1 MRFVVTGGAGFIGSH
16 VVDACLEAGHDVLV
30 VDNLSSGRKSNLA
43 QGARLFEGCITEAET
58 AVTVR
63 TFAPEVVL
71 HLAAQIDV
79 RVSVE
84 EPAEDARINIAG
96 TVTIVEAA
104 RQGGALKKVVFASTG
119 GAIYGEQ
126 IKFPADES
134 HPCRPLSAYGT
145 AKKCC
150 EEYLGWFSRLHGVS
164 WTALR
169 FGNVYGPRQNPH
181 GEAGVIAIFAGR
193 LMAGEPCT
201 IFGDGSAT
209 RDYVFVA
216 DVVRA
221 FMSAAE
227 RPEVVGCYNIATGV
241 ESPVNTLYARL
252 ARHAE
257 TDERPVYEDARSGE
271 VSRSSLDTRRAK
283 RSLGWSPVVGID
295 QGLAQVWDFVSSG
308 ALR

>member
-1 MRFVVTGGAGFIGSH
+1 MRFLVTGGAGFIGSH
-16 VVDACLEAGHDVLV
+16 VVDACLEAGHKLLV
-30 VDNLSSGRKSNLA
+30 IDNLSSGKRSNLA
-43 QGARLFEGCITEAET
+43 EGVELFEGCVTEGAT
-58 AVTVR
+58 ADVIR
-63 TFAPEVVL
+63 SFGPEVVL

-84 EPAEDARINIAG
+84 MPAEDARINIAG
-96 TVTIVEAA
+96 TIAVVEAA
-104 RQGGALKKVVFASTG
+104 RQGGFLKKVVFASTG

-150 EEYLGWFSRLHGVS
+150 EEYLGWFSRLHNVS

-193 LMAGEPCT
+193 LFAGEPCT

-209 RDYVFVA
+209 RDYVYVA

-221 FMSAAE
+221 FMTAAE
-227 RPEVVGCYNIATGV
+227 RPDVVGCLNIATGV

-252 ARHAE
+252 ARYAG
-257 TDERPVYEDARSGE
+257 TKDLAKYEEARVGE
-271 VSRSSLDTRRAK
+271 VSRSLLDTRRAK
-283 RSLGWSPVVGID
+283 RSLDWSSEIGID
-295 QGLAQVWDFVSSG
+295 VGLAKVWDFITSG
-308 ALR
+308 VLR